1 VATKGM
7 REIRGKAILR
17 RVVVDGRRRCR
28 RDVKPSRAN
37 IQVVGMDVSVGVP
50 STSNDATLVACN
62 ENGGGCKG
70 SREQQRSTTL
80 QPCRHFQIAVEMPD
94 SEGSSALH
102 DESVTCSLALFFRP
116 ECLLNALQAT

>member
-1 VATKGM
+1 M

-28 RDVKPSRAN
+28 RNVEPSRAN

-70 SREQQRSTTL
+70 SREQQRSAK
-80 QPCRHFQIAVEMPD
+80 PCRHFQIAVEMPD

-116 ECLLNALQAT
+116 KCLLSALQVT